1 MLFHSSIYLLLFLPT
16 VFVLYF
22 ILRKLTNN
30 DGKVLLI
37 ISGIFFYGWWNIN
50 FTPLIICSVLFN
62 YYVSKVIINID
73 NKKKKQLI
81 LLFGIFSNVVYLG
94 IFKYTDF
101 IIVNINIFFQ
111 SNLQTFDLPF
121 PLAMSFFTFQTIAY
135 LVDCYDGEVKVKSL
149 KEFALFIIFFPQLIA
164 GPIVKY
170 NYMMPQFSSTENK
183 YINPK
188 NILLGLTIILIGIFK
203 KIVLADNLSI
213 NVDYGFNNFD
223 TINFLEAWVT
233 SISFTLQIYF
243 DFSGYI
249 DMATGSALLF
259 NILLPK
265 NFDSPLKST
274 SLINFWKS
282 WHITLFKFL
291 MNYLYFPILR
301 SLYKINFLN
310 AMIVTLIVFFISG
323 VWHGPTYGY
332 IIFGT
337 LHGVGIIINHIFNK
351 ITTIKLSNFFGW
363 LLTLLYVNFTFIFF
377 RCENLESAIVI
388 IKNMVGFNG
397 FEINTNYF
405 ESYLLIIV
413 YIISISISMFFKN
426 VNYLIENFY
435 KK

>member
-111 SNLQTFDLPF
+111 SNLQTFDLPV

-170 NYMMPQFSSTENK
+170 NYMIPQFSSTENK
-183 YINPK
+183 YINQK
-188 NILLGLTIILIGIFK
+188 
-203 KIVLADNLSI
+203 
-213 NVDYGFNNFD
+213 
-223 TINFLEAWVT
+223 
-233 SISFTLQIYF
+233 
-243 DFSGYI
+243 
-249 DMATGSALLF
+249 
-259 NILLPK
+259 
-265 NFDSPLKST
+265 
-274 SLINFWKS
+274 
-282 WHITLFKFL
+282 
-291 MNYLYFPILR
+291 
-301 SLYKINFLN
+301 
-310 AMIVTLIVFFISG
+310 
-323 VWHGPTYGY
+323 
-332 IIFGT
+332 
-337 LHGVGIIINHIFNK
+337 
-351 ITTIKLSNFFGW
+351 
-363 LLTLLYVNFTFIFF
+363 IFF
-377 RCENLESAIVI
+377 
-388 IKNMVGFNG
+388 
-397 FEINTNYF
+397 
-405 ESYLLIIV
+405 
-413 YIISISISMFFKN
+413 
-426 VNYLIENFY
+426 
-435 KK
+435 

>member
-81 LLFGIFSNVVYLG
+81 LFFGIFSNVVYLG

-149 KEFALFIIFFPQLIA
+149 KEFSLFIIFFPQLIA

-170 NYMMPQFSSTENK
+170 NYMMPQFSSSKNK

-223 TINFLEAWVT
+223 TINFLESWIT

-301 SLYKINFLN
+301 SLHKINFLN

>member
-81 LLFGIFSNVVYLG
+81 LFFGIFSNVVYLG

-149 KEFALFIIFFPQLIA
+149 KEFSLFIIFFPQLIA

-223 TINFLEAWVT
+223 TINFLESWIT